1 MPNSSFCNSGW
12 KGIACSLCI
21 PLPGCQHGICKKPYE
36 CICEKGYQGVLC
48 NKPQC
53 DNCKHGR
60 CIEPNKCFCDFGWKG
75 NNCDECK
82 LFPNCKN
89 GTCFH
94 TFECNCNEGFKGLFC
109 NISDSYGSIWA
120 ESSNTSQYGERSAGY
135 EIYRSNKSQKYKI
148 IFYVLSC
155 RVHPLGLSLNEIES
169 SLVAIIVSILQLK
182 LFSEVIQEWKKK
194 LIKNGEKFLPINK
207 YKKCISGETSL
218 SVATLSHTQIV
229 PKDQK
234 NGSELSLSNAY
245 VI

>member
-1 MPNSSFCNSGW
+1 MKFHCFTILTFVSINYTFSHIQLNDSVELSDKCLVKIFQEHHAYICDSRRNQNCFNGRYDDDKHCMNPSVAFFKNKDCYNENCLMPNSSFCNSGW

-36 CICEKGYQGVLC
+36 CICKKGYQGVLC

-109 NISDSYGSIWA
+109 NISVSKITKSASHQILIF
-120 ESSNTSQYGERSAGY
+120 SSRRINVNT
-135 EIYRSNKSQKYKI
+135 
-148 IFYVLSC
+148 
-155 RVHPLGLSLNEIES
+155 
-169 SLVAIIVSILQLK
+169 IVFNFQRLLDH
-182 LFSEVIQEWKKK
+182 V
-194 LIKNGEKFLPINK
+194 
-207 YKKCISGETSL
+207 
-218 SVATLSHTQIV
+218 
-229 PKDQK
+229 
-234 NGSELSLSNAY
+234 
-245 VI
+245 